1 MTNLFCSE
9 ELPTDNSQT
18 QPTLMDL
25 WKPKRTFA
33 ALSSDD
39 QAPLRKKQQSCEPV
53 PRQDSPVF
61 HHSTAKQLFHH
72 STAKQQ
78 KVAERA
84 SESEV
89 RAYVAKMRTEY
100 LCMSA
105 QELYRHVKPYVQ
117 RLVRLKNMTIGIE
130 RDDTILSEEII
141 RLVKERTNVVV
152 LIQMHFS
159 IRLDD
164 WEIEVLDERDIEWT
178 TQFVVDFWR

>member
-53 PRQDSPVF
+53 RGGTVRRLFSGQPV
-61 HHSTAKQLFHH
+61 
-72 STAKQQ
+72 
-78 KVAERA
+78 EPGRA
-84 SESEV
+84 PGAAAESEV

-164 WEIEVLDERDIEWT
+164 WEVEVLDERDIEWT